1 MNSLKY
7 FLRIYLRNLFIY
19 KKFAFIN
26 IIGLSVGVTI
36 SLLILL
42 YVRFET
48 SFDSFNPNTESIYRV
63 VAKNNQDGSV
73 RASTPLAL
81 SDVLKKDY
89 PEIDKVVGLMTTWDE
104 IKVKNE
110 RFEDLK
116 GAIVEKDFFEL
127 FNFPLTLGN
136 QSTIFQDPFEAVIT
150 GKLANKLYGSVDPLG
165 KTFEYENQTFT
176 VTGIVEP
183 LPSNSLFNIDF
194 FLSDGY
200 RYKSFPDL
208 SERWYHFG
216 LYTFITFK
224 GAIPEGFEQKLS
236 NIEKHYYPDFMKNRH
251 HYLVTPFKGSHL
263 NPALENDI
271 TPAVAPLYLWILSAI
286 AIGILVIACLNFM
299 NISIANAVKRN
310 IDTGIK
316 KVHGAT
322 SGAVISEVF
331 AEITI
336 VVMIS
341 LVISF
346 FGVHLL
352 LPWFNGLIEKHIVV
366 NFSDPVFWVGIA
378 GFGIVTTLI
387 SGLYPAIVFSRPSP
401 VKVLLQRRDTVK
413 NKMTFQKSFVVLQ
426 FSIAIILGI
435 SLLFLFKQIAYLQ
448 HHETGFNKENLITI
462 PVRLLGND
470 ADEQL
475 KNTALFSQALEKYQA
490 QYGYGKS
497 SITEFVPGFGFK
509 NLFKIYPGE
518 GAFPDGMELLSC
530 DIDENFLDVFG
541 LRIVE
546 GRFFS
551 ANLASDY
558 NAIILNESAFEKLGW
573 KSIDGKWV
581 GLFSK
586 ENRKE
591 VIGVI
596 NDINVNS
603 LQNPIGPMIYQFG
616 RHHNYPGYLT
626 IRLHPDKEEA
636 SVEFMKAQWMKLF
649 PDIPFTFEG
658 IEEKYKAAYGEEEK
672 LVRIIGIFSI
682 LAMLLSLLGMLAL
695 SALECEH
702 RTKEIGIRR
711 VNGASI
717 PAILA
722 MLNTSFIKWVLLA
735 FILACPFAWYFMQK
749 WLENFAYKTELCW
762 WVFAAAGA
770 IAVAVSVLTV
780 SVQSIRVAMRNP
792 AEALRY
798 E

>member
-1 MNSLKY
+1 MTSLTY
-7 FLRIYLRNLFIY
+7 FLRIYLRNLFTY

-26 IIGLSVGVTI
+26 IIGLSVGVTV

-48 SFDSFNPNTESIYRV
+48 SFDSFNPDAPHIYRV
-63 VAKNNQDGSV
+63 VTKNNQDGSV

-81 SDVLKKDY
+81 SDVLKKDF
-89 PEIDKVVGLMTTWDE
+89 PEIDKVVGLMTTWDV
-104 IKVKNE
+104 IKVKKQ
-110 RFEDLK
+110 RYEDLK
-116 GAIVEKDFFEL
+116 GVIVEKDFFEL
-127 FNFPLTLGN
+127 FNFPLTSGN
-136 QSTIFQDPFEAVIT
+136 QVTIFRDPFEAVIT
-150 GKLANKLYGSVDPLG
+150 GKLANKLYGGVDPLG

-176 VTGIVEP
+176 ITGIVES

-200 RYKSFPDL
+200 RYKTFPDL

-224 GAIPEGFEQKLS
+224 GAIPEGFEHRLS
-236 NIEKHYYPDFMKNRH
+236 DIEKHYYPDFMKNRH
-251 HYLVTPFKGSHL
+251 HYLVTPFRGSHL
-263 NPALENDI
+263 NPALENDL

-286 AIGILVIACLNFM
+286 AIGILIIACLNFM

-331 AEITI
+331 AEISI
-336 VVMIS
+336 VVFFS

-346 FGVHLL
+346 FGMHLL

-401 VKVLLQRRDTVK
+401 VKVLLQRRGTVK

-435 SLLFLFKQIAYLQ
+435 SLLFLFKQIAFLQ

-462 PVRLLGND
+462 PVRSLGND

-475 KNTALFSQALEKYQA
+475 RNTALFSQAMEKYQA

-518 GAFPDGMELLSC
+518 GTYPDGMELLSC

-551 ANLASDY
+551 SNRTTDY
-558 NAIILNESAFEKLGW
+558 DAIIMNESAFKRLGW

-596 NDINVNS
+596 NDINVTS

-649 PDIPFTFEG
+649 PDIPFTFED
-658 IEEKYKAAYGEEEK
+658 IEEKYKAAYGEEQK
-672 LVRIIGIFSI
+672 LVRIIGIFSL

-695 SALECEH
+695 SALECEQ

-711 VNGASI
+711 VNGASV
-717 PAILA
+717 PAILV
-722 MLNTSFIKWVLLA
+722 MLNTGFIKWVLLA

-770 IAVAVSVLTV
+770 VAVAVSVLTV
-780 SVQSIRVAMRNP
+780 SVQSFRVVMRNP
-792 AEALRY
+792 LEALRY

>member
-1 MNSLKY
+1 MTSLTY

-26 IIGLSVGVTI
+26 IIGLSVGLTV

-42 YVRFET
+42 YVRYET
-48 SFDSFNPNTESIYRV
+48 SFDSFNPNAQQIYRV
-63 VAKNNQDGSV
+63 VAKNNQDASV

-104 IKVKNE
+104 IMVKKE
-110 RFEDLK
+110 RFKDLK

-127 FNFPLTLGN
+127 FHFPLISGN
-136 QSTIFQDPFEAVIT
+136 QGTIFQDPFEAVIT
-150 GKLANKLYGSVDPLG
+150 GKLANKLYGSVDPIG

-176 VTGIVEP
+176 VTGLVEP

-200 RYKSFPDL
+200 RYKTFPDL

-224 GAIPEGFEQKLS
+224 GTIPEGFEQKLS

-251 HYLVTPFKGSHL
+251 HYLVTPFRGSHL
-263 NPALENDI
+263 NPALENDLK
-271 TPAVAPLYLWILSAI
+271 PAVAPSYLWILSAI
-286 AIGILVIACLNFM
+286 AVGILIIACLNFM
-299 NISIANAVKRN
+299 NISIAHAVKRN
-310 IDTGIK
+310 VDTGIK

-322 SGAVISEVF
+322 ASAVISEVF
-331 AEITI
+331 AEISI
-336 VVMIS
+336 VVLIS

-346 FGVHLL
+346 FGMHLL

-366 NFSDPVFWVGIA
+366 NFYDPVFWVGIA
-378 GFGIVTTLI
+378 GFGIVTILI

-401 VKVLLQRRDTVK
+401 VKVLLQRRGTVK

-435 SLLFLFKQIAYLQ
+435 SLLFLFKQIAFLQ
-448 HHETGFNKENLITI
+448 HHETGFNKKNLITM
-462 PVRLLGND
+462 PVRSLGND
-470 ADEQL
+470 AEEQL

-490 QYGYGKS
+490 QFGYGKS
-497 SITEFVPGFGFK
+497 SVTEFVPGFGFK

-518 GAFPDGMELLSC
+518 DAYPDGLELLSC
-530 DIDENFLDVFG
+530 DVDENFLDVFG
-541 LRIVE
+541 LHMVE

-551 ANLASDY
+551 ANHATDY
-558 NAIILNESAFEKLGW
+558 DAIIMNESAFKSLGW
-573 KSIDGKWV
+573 KSVDGKWI

-596 NDINVNS
+596 NDINVTS

-616 RHHNYPGYLT
+616 RHHNYPGFLT
-626 IRLHPDKEEA
+626 IRLHPDKVTA

-649 PDIPFTFEG
+649 PDIPFTFED
-658 IEEKYKAAYGEEEK
+658 IEEKYKAAYGEEAK
-672 LVRIIGIFSI
+672 LVRIIGIFSL

-695 SALECEH
+695 SALECEQ

-711 VNGASI
+711 VNGASVPI
-717 PAILA
+717 ILA

-749 WLENFAYKTELCW
+749 WLANFAYKTELSW

-770 IAVAVSVLTV
+770 VAVAVSVLTV
-780 SVQSIRVAMRNP
+780 SVQSFRVATRNP
-792 AEALRY
+792 VEALRY